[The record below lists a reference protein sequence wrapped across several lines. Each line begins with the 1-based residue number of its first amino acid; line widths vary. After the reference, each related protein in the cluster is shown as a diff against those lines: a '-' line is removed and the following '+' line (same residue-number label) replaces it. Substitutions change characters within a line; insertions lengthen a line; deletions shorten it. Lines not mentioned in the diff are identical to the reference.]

1 MKLNSSLSNNTYVFQ
16 YNFIH
21 FIKPVDM
28 IHFIYCLIIILEYIE
43 RKMNYILKSCFRNMR
58 QTLISYKWNRVF
70 DCRQFQII
78 FTTVIYLNG
87 FLYRSLYRHVV
98 VNRKELNVSFIKETP
113 QNLTR
118 WSNEKTVL
126 HFLLRKSRTT
136 RHEWT

>member
-1 MKLNSSLSNNTYVFQ
+1 MFSSTILSISLNQYIWSISYIDFLSFGNTSRMENEIFA
-16 YNFIH
+16 
-21 FIKPVDM
+21 
-28 IHFIYCLIIILEYIE
+28 
-43 RKMNYILKSCFRNMR
+43 RNYISYFRNMR

-70 DCRQFQII
+70 DCRQFQMF

>member
-1 MKLNSSLSNNTYVFQ
+1 MKLITALSNNTYVFQ

-28 IHFIYCLIIILEYIE
+28 IHFIYWLIFLQNGKCNIFS
-43 RKMNYILKSCFRNMR
+43 KSCFRNMR